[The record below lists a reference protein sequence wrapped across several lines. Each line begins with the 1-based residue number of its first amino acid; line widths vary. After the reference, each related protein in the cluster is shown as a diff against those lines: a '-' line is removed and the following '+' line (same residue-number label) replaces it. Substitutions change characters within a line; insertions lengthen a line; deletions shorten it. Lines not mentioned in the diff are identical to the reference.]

1 MDRGVY
7 LTPDAQLLRVY
18 LALYDSLV
26 DDDEDVRDQGA
37 RVVSTILSMIT
48 SPAADEKGT
57 INVSLS
63 PPAAKKRLLH
73 FLCEGY
79 RNSISLCMESVRRL
93 TGMASA
99 LDSPPAIMQ
108 ENGPQTGE
116 GMSILPLR
124 PVVNLSLEARTTS
137 TVVFVEE
144 KQNLYI
150 DIFSEAEA
158 WAELLINLDPGAWLV
173 DLASEL
179 VTWTVD
185 GLTHILEIIQNS
197 TDGALSPTSK
207 PEVFALFTRV
217 LLTAK
222 VLIMRGGLH
231 LSSKEK
237 GKEHVCVGLL
247 EKVLDLGRSR
257 LFHDLLLYR
266 IESILEEIVLP
277 VSGTGQ
283 VAAAKSLSK
292 SILTQGRSS
301 QRDFCHWF
309 GPYQCQHKAP

>member
-1 MDRGVY
+1 MY
-7 LTPDAQLLRVY
+7 STPDPQLLRIY

-48 SPAADEKGT
+48 SPAADFKGT
-57 INVSLS
+57 STVSLS
-63 PPAAKKRLLH
+63 PPAAKKRLLQ

-79 RNSISLCMESVRRL
+79 RNSRSLCMESVRRL

-99 LDSPPAIMQ
+99 LDSPPAMMQ
-108 ENGPQTGE
+108 EYGPQTGE
-116 GMSILPLR
+116 GMSILPLH
-124 PVVNLSLEARTTS
+124 PVVDLSLEARKTS

-150 DIFSEAEA
+150 DILSEAEA
-158 WAELLINLDPGAWLV
+158 WAELLIKLDPDAWLAN
-173 DLASEL
+173 LASEL

-197 TDGALSPTSK
+197 IDGALSPTSK

-222 VLIMRGGLH
+222 VLIIRGGLH
-231 LSSKEK
+231 LSLKET
-237 GKEHVCVGLL
+237 GKEQVCVGLL
-247 EKVLDLGRSR
+247 GKVLDLGRSR
-257 LFHDLLLYR
+257 LFHDLLLYH
-266 IESILEEIVLP
+266 IESILEEIALP
-277 VSGTGQ
+277 VSGSGQ
-283 VAAAKSLSK
+283 VAAAKSLS
-292 SILTQGRSS
+292 
-301 QRDFCHWF
+301 
-309 GPYQCQHKAP
+309 